1 MQLAI
6 TILIYNH
13 LQKTKKKKNKK
24 KKITI
29 LGEGKVF
36 GTHHDEA
43 AGERLVNHGR
53 RISGTGGKR
62 RKSKER

>member
-1 MQLAI
+1 MQLTI
-6 TILIYNH
+6 IILIYNY
-13 LQKTKKKKNKK
+13 LQKNKK
-24 KKITI
+24 NTI

>member
-1 MQLAI
+1 M
-6 TILIYNH
+6 
-13 LQKTKKKKNKK
+13 
-24 KKITI
+24 TI

-53 RISGTGGKR
+53 WISGTGGKR